1 MSAPEQSLNTPT
13 VKTQPKTLRVLAEVI
28 SFICHPIFMPLV
40 MSVVL
45 WKLEPSVFAPFIAT
59 TKMWLVII
67 IISTLFFPLFT
78 IFLMKQLGFISSYKM
93 PTTKDRIGPLLAIMI
108 FYFWVSHVFNS
119 VPGVVPLIL
128 RVLFLGNL
136 WGLVAVFI
144 VNIFTKISMH
154 TAVAGGM
161 IGIILVLMKIS
172 PGNMVIPL
180 FIAIIIA
187 GIMGTAR
194 MILGAHQRGDIWL
207 GYIIGI
213 VVQIAAYFYMR

>member
-1 MSAPEQSLNTPT
+1 MQQPNVDQQIKSQ
-13 VKTQPKTLRVLAEVI
+13 QPKALKVLAEVI
-28 SFICHPIFMPLV
+28 SYVFHPIFMPLA

-45 WKLEPSVFAPFIAT
+45 WKLEPSVYAPFVAT
-59 TKMWLVII
+59 IKLWLVSIAL
-67 IISTLFFPLFT
+67 STLFLPLFT
-78 IFLMKQLGFISSYKM
+78 IFLMRQLDFLSSYKM
-93 PTTKDRIGPLLAIMI
+93 PTTRDRIGPLLAMMI
-108 FYFWVSHVFNS
+108 LYFWISHVFNS
-119 VPGVVPLIL
+119 IQGVIVPLSL
-128 RVLFLGNL
+128 KVLFLGNF
-136 WGLVAVFI
+136 WGLIAVFI

-161 IGIILVLMKIS
+161 IGIIIVLMMTS

-180 FIAIIIA
+180 FVAIIIA

-213 VVQIAAYFYMR
+213 VVQLGAYIYMR

>member
-1 MSAPEQSLNTPT
+1 M
-13 VKTQPKTLRVLAEVI
+13 AEVI
-28 SFICHPIFMPLV
+28 SFICHPIFMPVV
-40 MSVVL
+40 MSMVL
-45 WKLEPSVFAPFIAT
+45 RELEPSVFAPFIAVMKT
-59 TKMWLVII
+59 WLAVI

-119 VPGVVPLIL
+119 VPGAVPLVL

-136 WGLVAVFI
+136 WGLIAVFI

-154 TAVAGGM
+154 TSVAGGI
-161 IGIILVLMKIS
+161 IGIVIVLMRIS
-172 PGNMVIPL
+172 PGNMMLPL
-180 FIAIIIA
+180 LAAIVLA
-187 GIMGTAR
+187 GIIGTAR
-194 MILGAHQRGDIWL
+194 MVLGAHQRGDIWL

-213 VVQIAAYFYMR
+213 VVMLGAYVYLK

>member
-1 MSAPEQSLNTPT
+1 
-13 VKTQPKTLRVLAEVI
+13 
-28 SFICHPIFMPLV
+28 MPLV

-154 TAVAGGM
+154 TSVAGGM
-161 IGIILVLMKIS
+161 IGIILVLMKTS

-213 VVQIAAYFYMR
+213 VVQIAAYYYMR